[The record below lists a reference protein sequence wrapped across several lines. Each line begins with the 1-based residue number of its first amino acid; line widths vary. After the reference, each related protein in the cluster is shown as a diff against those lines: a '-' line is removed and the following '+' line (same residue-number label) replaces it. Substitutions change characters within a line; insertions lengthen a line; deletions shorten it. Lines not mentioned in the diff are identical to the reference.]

1 MLALS
6 LDDFTLLVV
15 DIETRRVVRKF
26 AGHHGN
32 INDMVGSRHNQQ
44 PANNANRHL
53 TAANSSANS
62 LQL

>member
-1 MLALS
+1 MLFCVLYVSGMLALA

-32 INDMVGSRHNQQ
+32 INDMVGQS
-44 PANNANRHL
+44 
-53 TAANSSANS
+53 
-62 LQL
+62 